1 MRYALFVTLAL
12 LFTVATLS
20 TSKGEN
26 ATPAP
31 VPVVTIDNYAYS
43 PDQLTV
49 SVGQSVRF
57 VNHDD
62 VAHTITEKDGAFDS
76 GLINKDKTW
85 THKFEKAGTFW
96 YSCTIHTSMRGT
108 ITVQ

>member
-1 MRYALFVTLAL
+1 MKYALFLAAAL
-12 LFTVATLS
+12 AFNFAALGLS
-20 TSKGEN
+20 RGDD

-31 VPVVTIDNYAYS
+31 TPVVTIDNYAYS

-49 SVGQSVRF
+49 SAGQSVRF

-62 VAHTITEKDGAFDS
+62 AAHTITDKGGAFDS
-76 GLINKDKTW
+76 GSINKDKTW
-85 THKFEKAGTFW
+85 TYKFDKAGT
-96 YSCTIHTSMRGT
+96 YSYYCAIHPSMRAT

>member
-1 MRYALFVTLAL
+1 MRYALVLALAL
-12 LFTVATLS
+12 LS
-20 TSKGEN
+20 TQIG

-31 VPVVTIDNYAYS
+31 EPIVTIDNYAYS

-49 SVGQSVRF
+49 SVGQSVGF

-62 VAHTITEKDGAFDS
+62 VAHTISDKKGAFDS
-76 GLINKDKTW
+76 GLIKKDKTW
-85 THKFEKAGTFW
+85 TYKFDKAGTFW
-96 YSCTIHTSMRGT
+96 YYCTVHPSMRGT